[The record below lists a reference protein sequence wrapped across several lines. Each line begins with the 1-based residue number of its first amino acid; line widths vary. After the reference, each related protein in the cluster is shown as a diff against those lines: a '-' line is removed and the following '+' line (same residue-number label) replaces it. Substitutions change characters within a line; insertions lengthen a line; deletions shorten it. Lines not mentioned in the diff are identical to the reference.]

1 MHIFFAADNR
11 SRLCTKTICLT
22 FKNFTTMEKKQFE
35 LTQEQHQ
42 EIIEKNDYKVI
53 LWW

>member
-1 MHIFFAADNR
+1 M
-11 SRLCTKTICLT
+11 K
-22 FKNFTTMEKKQFE
+22 KKQVE

-53 LWW
+53 LQEWYGCSP